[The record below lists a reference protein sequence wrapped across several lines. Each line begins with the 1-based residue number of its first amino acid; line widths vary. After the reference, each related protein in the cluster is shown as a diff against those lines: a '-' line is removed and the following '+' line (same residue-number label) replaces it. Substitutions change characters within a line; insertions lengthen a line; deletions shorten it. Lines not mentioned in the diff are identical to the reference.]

1 MHDCRF
7 IRTFVKE
14 KKTKTRK
21 YNRQMKLILLTTPD
35 FFIQENTIINAL
47 FAEGLDIL
55 HILKPNSE
63 PAYCERLLKL
73 IDKQW
78 HKKIVTHEHFYL
90 KSEFK
95 LRGIHLSPRN
105 PAPPAKY
112 RGHVSCSCYNMED
125 VERRK
130 PKCDYVF
137 LSQIFQGITR
147 PDLEGSFSSD
157 ELYAAKK
164 RGVIDSKVM
173 AFGGISADR
182 LDEIR
187 DYGFGGVVIF
197 GDIWKRFD
205 YHLSSSY
212 KGVINYFKLLRSK
225 SE

>member
-1 MHDCRF
+1 MKILVRKENP
-7 IRTFVKE
+7 RKE
-14 KKTKTRK
+14 K
-21 YNRQMKLILLTTPD
+21 MKLILLTTPD
-35 FFIQENTIINAL
+35 FFVQENTIINAL
-47 FAEGLDIL
+47 FSEGLDML

-63 PAYCERLLKL
+63 PVYCERLLKL
-73 IDKQW
+73 IDKEW

-105 PAPPAKY
+105 PEPPSKY
-112 RGHVSCSCYNMED
+112 RGHVSCSCYNLED

-147 PDLEGSFSSD
+147 PDLEGSFSPE
-157 ELYAAKK
+157 ELLDAKR

-173 AFGGISADR
+173 AFGGISIDR
-182 LDEIR
+182 LDAVRE
-187 DYGFGGVVIF
+187 YGFGGVVIF

-212 KGVINYFKLLRSK
+212 KGVINYFKLLRNK
-225 SE
+225 AN